1 MTGFTRN
8 RTQETRP
15 SSREGLIYCVF
26 TVSLRTAL
34 VSVLAIALFAW
45 FLSNANL
52 GEVWAHVQAAR
63 VGYLALALVFLPATF
78 WVRAIRW
85 QHMLRP
91 IGPTRFRTVFRAT
104 VIGFAALAALPAR
117 AGDLLRPYLV
127 ARQEGL
133 SAPAT
138 FATIVMERVLD
149 LIAVLIL
156 LAVFVWGFASEAMIP
171 AHLLEPLKIS
181 AALAGLGSA
190 VLMGVMWTLAS
201 HPERIGS
208 LVFVAARVLPNR
220 AAHGLASLVSTFS
233 RGFVMARQP
242 RELAIA
248 MLWSF
253 PLWVIYAAE
262 AYLVSRA
269 FDISLPFMGSFL
281 LQALLVIGVAVPTPG
296 GVGSVHE
303 AYRIGA
309 TMFFGASDEAA
320 VAAAIVLHAIGIL
333 PVILVGGIFMAQDG
347 LSVSRL
353 KTLAGTAREE
363 ELPDTDEVPVLRSSR
378 R

>member
-1 MTGFTRN
+1 
-8 RTQETRP
+8 
-15 SSREGLIYCVF
+15 
-26 TVSLRTAL
+26 VSLRTAF
-34 VSVLAIALFAW
+34 VSILAIALFAW

-52 GEVWAHVQAAR
+52 GEVWAHVQRARLDLLAA
-63 VGYLALALVFLPATF
+63 AFVFMAATY

-85 QHMLRP
+85 QHMLAP

-133 SAPAT
+133 SAPAA

-149 LIAVLIL
+149 LIAVLLL
-156 LAVFVWGFASEAMIP
+156 LAVFVWGFATDATVP
-171 AHLLEPLKIS
+171 AGLLEPLKVS
-181 AALAGLGSA
+181 AALAGLGAA
-190 VLMGVMWTLAS
+190 VLMALMWTLAS
-201 HPERIGS
+201 HPERVGR
-208 LVFVAARVLPNR
+208 LVFMAARVLPHR
-220 AAHGLASLVSTFS
+220 MAHGLASVVSTFS
-233 RGFVMARQP
+233 RGFAMARQP

-248 MLWSF
+248 ILWSF
-253 PLWVIYAAE
+253 PLWIIYATE
-262 AYLVSRA
+262 AWLVSLA
-269 FDISLPFMGSFL
+269 FGITVPFAGAFL
-281 LQALLVIGVAVPTPG
+281 IQSLLVIGVAVPTPG
-296 GVGSVHE
+296 GVGSFHE

-320 VAAAIVLHAIGIL
+320 VAAAIVLHAMGVL
-333 PVILVGGIFMAQDG
+333 PVILVGAIFMAQDG
-347 LSVSRL
+347 LSMSRL

-363 ELPDTDEVPVLRSSR
+363 ELPDTDEVPVLRPSR

>member
-1 MTGFTRN
+1 
-8 RTQETRP
+8 
-15 SSREGLIYCVF
+15 VF
-26 TVSLRTAL
+26 TVSLRTTL

-52 GEVWAHVQAAR
+52 GEVWAHVQRAHL
-63 VGYLALALVFLPATF
+63 GALAAAFALMSATY

-85 QHMLRP
+85 QHMLTP

-104 VIGFAALAALPAR
+104 VIGFAALSALPAR

-133 SAPAT
+133 SGPAT

-149 LIAVLIL
+149 LIAVLVL
-156 LAVFVWGFASEAMIP
+156 LAAFVWGFASESMVP
-171 AHLLEPLKIS
+171 PRLLDPLKVS
-181 AALAGLGSA
+181 AAVAGLGA
-190 VLMGVMWTLAS
+190 AALMALMWTLAS
-201 HPERIGS
+201 HPERIGN
-208 LVFVAARVLPNR
+208 LVFMAARVLPHR
-220 AAHGLASLVSTFS
+220 VAHGLASLVSTFS
-233 RGFVMARQP
+233 RGFAMARQP

-248 MLWSF
+248 LLWSF
-253 PLWVIYAAE
+253 PLWVIYASE
-262 AYLVSRA
+262 AWFVSLA
-269 FDISLPFMGSFL
+269 FDIDVPYMGSFL

-296 GVGSVHE
+296 GVGSFHE

-333 PVILVGGIFMAQDG
+333 PVMVVGGIFMAQDG
-347 LSVSRL
+347 LSLSRL
-353 KTLAGTAREE
+353 KTLAGTARAE
-363 ELPDTDEVPVLRSSR
+363 ELPDTDEMPVLRSSR